1 MLRPH
6 RFFYVSIFLALFTIT
21 STVFA
26 EPVDITADEISRTT
40 DGIVNAR
47 GHVVIKRQTDTLT
60 ADEVIYRTNQHVLEA
75 KGHVIIKSEQAI
87 INAEQ
92 AIMHTGSKTGNMRK
106 AVIILPGGERLAAE
120 RVKRIDD
127 HTFEAEE
134 LTFSSCPIDQESWR
148 IAAKHAVLDQ
158 QDGSLTAKD
167 SRFELWGVPVLYT
180 PWWQQST
187 KRKSGFLI
195 PGVNIGK
202 RRGTEIALPYY
213 FAPSENWD
221 TTLTP
226 HWMSARGFMGEA
238 ELRHASSFGHEEIN
252 FAGINDTVTS
262 SNRGRIQGDIHWNLP
277 ANMALDVKAD
287 HISDNNY
294 LADYATGRNISTS
307 YLQSIAT
314 LSQSGQLGGMTGDWF
329 IQAQHQQT
337 TLLPSNAATLQILPR
352 LQSNMQWELP
362 ANSLLHI
369 DQQTTRFDRREASR
383 SNNFVDGW
391 RFDIHPYI
399 EIPWEL
405 KAGGI
410 SATLTAGSHHTRYW
424 LQKNVQKRPKRKIG
438 TKPIDTTPFRSTAEI
453 SLEMRSDFESIN
465 EKRTRRNVISP
476 IVRYDYIYAPD
487 QTDLP
492 NFDSR
497 FSKLTLS
504 NLLSGNRFTGYD
516 RIEHVNRFS
525 LMLESKLQFK
535 DDETSS
541 ARDAV
546 IVSLGTSYDLLQQR
560 VDTRLQRDPVRAFSN
575 VIGEIILE
583 PVSGITLRSSG
594 QYNTSRHYWA
604 TMTSSLGLS
613 AENNQLYVG
622 YTFTDKRYAR
632 AAKLI
637 DLRGAF
643 SLNQRWQAT
652 GGWKYDVLLKSTQ
665 QASVGLQYTHA
676 CWKIGLEGYRINRR
690 SGTSTT
696 SNVGFHLLLEFK
708 GLGSVGS

>member
-1 MLRPH
+1 MLCPH
-6 RFFYVSIFLALFTIT
+6 RFFHISSFLILFTIV
-21 STVFA
+21 STVYA

-40 DGIVNAR
+40 DGIVTAR
-47 GHVVIKRQTDTLT
+47 GHVIIKRQTDTLT
-60 ADEVIYRTNQHVLEA
+60 ADEVIYRINQHVLEA
-75 KGHVIIKSEQAI
+75 KGHVVITSEQAV

-148 IAAKHAVLDQ
+148 IAARHAVLDQ
-158 QDGSLTAKD
+158 QDGSLTAED
-167 SRFELWGVPVLYT
+167 SRFEFWGVPVLYT

-202 RRGTEIALPYY
+202 RRGTEVALPYY

-221 TTLTP
+221 ATLTP
-226 HWMSARGFMGEA
+226 HWMSARGFMGET
-238 ELRHASSFGHEEIN
+238 ELRHASAFGHEKIN
-252 FAGINDTVTS
+252 FEGINDTVTG
-262 SNRGRIQGDIHWNLP
+262 SNRSRLQGDIHWNLP
-277 ANMALDVKAD
+277 ANMAFDVQAD
-287 HISDNNY
+287 HISDYTY
-294 LADYATGRNISTS
+294 LADYATGREISTS

-314 LSQSGQLGGMTGDWF
+314 LSQSGQLGYMSGDWF
-329 IQAQHQQT
+329 LQAQHQQT
-337 TLLPSNAATLQILPR
+337 TLLPTNAATLQILPR
-352 LQSNMQWELP
+352 FQSNIQWELP
-362 ANSLLHI
+362 SNTLLHI
-369 DQQTTRFDRREASR
+369 DQQTTRFNRHEALR
-383 SNNFVDGW
+383 NNNFVDGW

-399 EIPWEL
+399 EMPWDLET
-405 KAGGI
+405 GGI

-424 LQKNVQKRPKRKIG
+424 LQKNLQNNRLPKLIN
-438 TKPIDTTPFRSTAEI
+438 TTPTRTTAEI
-453 SLEMRSDFESIN
+453 SLEVRSDFESIN
-465 EKRTRRNVISP
+465 EKRTRRHVISP
-476 IVRYDYIYAPD
+476 IVRYDYIFAPD

-497 FSKLTLS
+497 FSRLTLS

-516 RIEHVNRFS
+516 RIERVNRFS
-525 LMLESKLQFK
+525 LLLESKLQFK

-546 IVSLGTSYDLLQQR
+546 TVRLGTSYDLLKQR
-560 VDTRLQRDPVRAFSN
+560 VDTRLQQDPVRAFSN
-575 VIGEIILE
+575 VIGEFILE

-594 QYNTSRHYWA
+594 QYNTSIHYWA
-604 TMTSSLGLS
+604 TMASGMDLALDGNRLHI
-613 AENNQLYVG
+613 G
-622 YTFTDKRYAR
+622 YTFTDKRYALD
-632 AAKLI
+632 AKLV
-637 DLRGAF
+637 DLRGSF
-643 SLNQRWQAT
+643 NLNQRWQAT
-652 GGWKYDVLLKSTQ
+652 GSWKYDILLKSTQ
-665 QASVGLQYTHA
+665 LGSVGLQYTHA
-676 CWKIGLEGYRINRR
+676 CWKIGVEGYRVNRR

-696 SNVGFHLLLEFK
+696 SNVGFNLLLEFK

>member
-6 RFFYVSIFLALFTIT
+6 RFFHISSFLILFTIA
-21 STVFA
+21 STVYA

-40 DGIVNAR
+40 DGIVTAR
-47 GHVVIKRQTDTLT
+47 GHVIIKRQTDTLT
-60 ADEVIYRTNQHVLEA
+60 ADEVIYRINQHVLEA
-75 KGHVIIKSEQAI
+75 KGHVVITSEQAT

-106 AVIILPGGERLAAE
+106 AVIILPDGERLAAE

-158 QDGSLTAKD
+158 QDGSLTAED
-167 SRFELWGVPVLYT
+167 SRFEFWGVPVLYT

-202 RRGTEIALPYY
+202 RRGTEVALPYY

-221 TTLTP
+221 ATLTP

-238 ELRHASSFGHEEIN
+238 ELRHVSSFGHEEIN
-252 FAGINDTVTS
+252 FTGINDTVTG
-262 SNRGRIQGDIHWNLP
+262 SNRGRLLGDIHWNLP
-277 ANMALDVKAD
+277 ANMAFDVKAD

-294 LADYATGRNISTS
+294 LADYATGRDISTS

-314 LSQSGQLGGMTGDWF
+314 LSQSGQVGGMTGDWF

-337 TLLPSNAATLQILPR
+337 TLLPTNAATLQILPR
-352 LQSNMQWELP
+352 FQSNMQWELP
-362 ANSLLHI
+362 ANTLLHI
-369 DQQTTRFDRREASR
+369 DQQTTRFSRHEALR
-383 SNNFVDGW
+383 NNNFVDGW

-399 EIPWEL
+399 EIPWDLE
-405 KAGGI
+405 AGGI

-424 LQKNVQKRPKRKIG
+424 LQKNLKKARLPKLLN
-438 TKPIDTTPFRSTAEI
+438 TTPTRTTAET
-453 SLEMRSDFESIN
+453 SLEIRSDFESIN
-465 EKRTRRNVISP
+465 KERTRRHVISP
-476 IVRYDYIYAPD
+476 IIRYDYIYAPD

-516 RIEHVNRFS
+516 RIERVNRFS
-525 LMLESKLQFK
+525 LMLESKLQLK

-546 IVSLGTSYDLLQQR
+546 IVSLGTSYDLLHQR

-575 VIGEIILE
+575 VIGEIILK

-594 QYNTSRHYWA
+594 QYNTNRHYWA
-604 TMTSSLGLS
+604 TMTSGMDLS
-613 AENNQLYVG
+613 VEDNNLHVG
-622 YTFTDKRYAR
+622 YTFTDKRYAL

-652 GGWKYDVLLKSTQ
+652 GRWQFDILRKLSQ
-665 QASVGLQYTHA
+665 QASIGLQYNHA
-676 CWKIGLEGYRINRR
+676 CWKIGVEGYRVNRR
-690 SGTSTT
+690 SGTTT
-696 SNVGFHLLLEFK
+696 ASNFGFHLLLEFK
-708 GLGSVGS
+708 GLGSIGS